1 MSDQSPDP
9 GRSPGP
15 LRFAGLGVQM
25 AAVLLVSV
33 LAGQWLD
40 RRFQTGGILTI
51 VAAFV
56 GFAGV
61 MIQLIRDLSGGG
73 GKGK

>member
-1 MSDQSPDP
+1 
-9 GRSPGP
+9 
-15 LRFAGLGVQM
+15 M

-73 GKGK
+73 GGKGK